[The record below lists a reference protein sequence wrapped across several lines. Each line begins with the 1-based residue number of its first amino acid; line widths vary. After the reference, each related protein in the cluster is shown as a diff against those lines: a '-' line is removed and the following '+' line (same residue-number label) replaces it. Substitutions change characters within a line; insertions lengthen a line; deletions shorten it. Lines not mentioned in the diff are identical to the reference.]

1 MSQRGRRH
9 KTTCAPNGAKVG
21 VGRFLHYDPV
31 VPVCAH
37 CGEDNPGRA
46 KFCLACGSP
55 LAVMSPRGDERKVVS
70 VLFCD
75 LVGFTSRAERLDVE
89 DVGGLL
95 RPYYT
100 RLRIELERY
109 GGTVEK
115 FIGDAVMALFGAP
128 VSHED
133 DPARAVRAALA
144 IRNAI
149 TELNE
154 GDLHVRI
161 GVTTGE
167 ALVSLDARPLQGE
180 GMASGDVVNTAA
192 RLQAAAPVDGVLV
205 DEPTYRAT
213 KRQFRYS
220 DAEPVR
226 AKGKSTPVPT
236 WQALAVRAGPAPD
249 SCRSPFVGRDPELQA
264 LGAAVARLVAGE
276 QSCISVIGEA
286 GSGKTRLLEALR
298 ARVVADVQWLEGSAQ
313 PFGETTP
320 YAPVIDLLARCLR
333 VGGSDG
339 ESQRD
344 MSLRAAVTG
353 LVDDAA
359 IDSVVSPLT
368 RLFGVAS
375 REEASV
381 DREAYRSRLLAA
393 VATLIDG
400 FAARRPTVMC
410 LHDLH
415 WADPSTLELLRRLPG
430 QLTTPTLVIVN
441 YRPTPDLDLPGDRL
455 ILGALD
461 NNAVGA
467 LLAARLGGTASSS
480 LLSFVATKAGSNAF
494 FVEELVSHLAES
506 GALRRSVVD
515 DAWELASEADR
526 ASIPP
531 TVRAVLAARIDGLDE
546 SPRRVAREASVVGRD
561 FLYRILSEITALP
574 AELGP
579 SLRSLEDAGLMR
591 RHTPSDEP
599 VYLFQHA
606 LMREVAYEALVRRE
620 RARLHRAVAQ
630 ALERLFTAQLSEM
643 PELLAHHW
651 RLAGD
656 VERAVSY
663 LTRSGDRAV
672 DRYAIDEAHQHYA
685 TAYDLL
691 MTEPPS
697 SHRDRMFALVLCD
710 WMQVHY
716 YRADFIG
723 MDALLARHIESIE
736 ALDDPRLH
744 GMALAWYGWAS
755 TMRYDLVAAAPR
767 LGMARRLGEEH
778 DLPEVIAHA
787 ETWSV
792 WMHVFAGRP
801 RDALRS
807 ATAVEAVVSQ
817 LADPRYV
824 ILKSLAGLGYA
835 SAYAGDFAAARRA
848 TDELTE
854 IGERT
859 GSRRASSLAHAIRAV
874 TAYLAGDETYAVNEG
889 ELAVAVAN
897 EPAYLEFGRAILLHV
912 HAGFARVDEAV
923 TTAERCRQFVAQNRT
938 ELFSVSYAPAEALV
952 CLLQGDLSTGMT
964 LLERS
969 TGLGGLFG
977 MLSDVYRAV
986 TYARM
991 ATRETA
997 APLGALARNP
1007 GFVVRHGL
1015 TARRRAQRLLAGLA
1029 DPLERHGLLGLR
1041 LIVDREHAKLASH
1054 FGQHDEAARL
1064 ARRALPIIDGY
1075 PRPTAAADQLRSLAQ
1090 GHPPASGRGETRA
1103 SLDET

>member
-1 MSQRGRRH
+1 M
-9 KTTCAPNGAKVG
+9 
-21 VGRFLHYDPV
+21 GRFLHYDPV

-46 KFCLACGSP
+46 KFCLTCGSP

-128 VSHED
+128 VTHED

-144 IRNAI
+144 IQDAI
-149 TELNE
+149 TELN
-154 GDLHVRI
+154 GGDQPLDLHVRI

-167 ALVSLDARPLQGE
+167 ALVTLDARLLQGE

-192 RLQAAAPVDGVLV
+192 RLQTAAPVDGILV
-205 DEPTYRAT
+205 DEPTYWAT

-220 DAEPVR
+220 DAQPVR
-226 AKGKSTPVPT
+226 AKGKESPVPA
-236 WQALAVRAGPAPD
+236 WQPLAVRAGPAPD
-249 SCRSPFVGRDPELQA
+249 FYRSPFVGRDAELQA
-264 LGAAVARLVAGE
+264 LGAAVARIVVGE
-276 QSCISVIGEA
+276 RSCISVIGEA
-286 GSGKTRLLEALR
+286 GCGKTRLIDELR
-298 ARVVADVQWLEGSAQ
+298 ARVGADVQWLEGSAQ

-320 YAPVIDLLARCLR
+320 YAPLIDMLGRCLGVR
-333 VGGSDG
+333 GSEG

-344 MSLRAAVTG
+344 ASLRAG
-353 LVDDAA
+353 LAGLIDDVA
-359 IDSVVSPLT
+359 IDRVASPLT

-393 VATLIDG
+393 VAAVIDG

-415 WADPSTLELLRRLPG
+415 WADPSTLELLRQLPG
-430 QLTTPTLVIVN
+430 QLTAPTLVIVN
-441 YRPTPDLDLPGDRL
+441 QRSTADLDLPGDRL
-455 ILGALD
+455 TLGALD
-461 NNAVGA
+461 HNAVGA

-480 LLSFVATKAGSNAF
+480 LVSFVATEAGSNAF
-494 FVEELVSHLAES
+494 FVEELASHLAES

-515 DAWELASEADR
+515 DAWQLASEADR
-526 ASIPP
+526 DSIPP
-531 TVRAVLAARIDGLDE
+531 TVRAVLAARLDGLDD

-561 FLYRILSEITALP
+561 FLYRILAEITALP
-574 AELGP
+574 AELGR
-579 SLRSLEDAGLMR
+579 SLRSLEDAGLVR
-591 RHTPSDEP
+591 RHTPADEP

-606 LMREVAYEALVRRE
+606 LTREVAYEALVRGE
-620 RARLHRAVAQ
+620 RARLHRAVAH
-630 ALERLFTAQLSEM
+630 ALERLFPAQLSEM

-697 SHRDRMFALVLCD
+697 SQRARMLAVVLCD
-710 WMQVHY
+710 WMQIHY

-736 ALDDPRLH
+736 ALDDPRLR
-744 GMALAWYGWAS
+744 GMALAWYGWVN
-755 TMRYDLVAAAPR
+755 TMRYDLDAAAER
-767 LGMARRLGEEH
+767 LEMAGRLGEEH
-778 DLPEVIAHA
+778 GLPEVIAHA

-792 WMHVFAGRP
+792 WMHLFAGRP

-807 ATAVEAVVSQ
+807 ATAVEPVVSQ

-824 ILKSLAGLGYA
+824 ILKSLAGVGYG
-835 SAYAGDFAAARRA
+835 SALAGDFAAALRA
-848 TDELTE
+848 ADELT
-854 IGERT
+854 GLAERT

-874 TAYLAGDETYAVNEG
+874 TAYLAGDETYAVDEC
-889 ELAVAVAN
+889 ELAMAVAN
-897 EPAYLEFGRAILLHV
+897 EPMYLEFGRAILLHV
-912 HAGFARVDEAV
+912 HAGFSRVDEAR

-938 ELFSVSYAPAEALV
+938 VLFHVSYAPAEALV
-952 CLLQGDLSTGMT
+952 CLLEGDLGTGMT

-969 TGLGGLFG
+969 TRLGGLYG
-977 MLSDVYRAV
+977 RLSEVYRAV

-1007 GFVVRHGL
+1007 GFVLRHGL
-1015 TARRRAQRLLAGLA
+1015 TARRRAERLLAGLA
-1029 DPLERHGLLGLR
+1029 DTLERDGLLGLR
-1041 LIVDREHAKLASH
+1041 FIADREHAKLASH

-1064 ARRALPIIDGY
+1064 ARRALPIIDAY
-1075 PRPTAAADQLRSLAQ
+1075 PRPTATADLLRTLAR
-1090 GHPPASGRGETRA
+1090 GHPTASGRGETRA
-1103 SLDET
+1103 SLDQT

>member
-1 MSQRGRRH
+1 M
-9 KTTCAPNGAKVG
+9 
-21 VGRFLHYDPV
+21 

-55 LAVMSPRGDERKVVS
+55 VAVMSVLGDERKVVS

-89 DVGGLL
+89 DVRGLL
-95 RPYYT
+95 RPYYA

-154 GDLHVRI
+154 GDRPLDLHVRI
-161 GVTTGE
+161 GVTTGQ
-167 ALVSLDARPLQGE
+167 ALVALDARPLQGE

-220 DAEPVR
+220 AAAPVR
-226 AKGKSTPVPT
+226 AKGKATPVPV
-236 WQALAVRAGPAPD
+236 WQAMTVRAGPAPD
-249 SCRSPFVGRDPELQA
+249 LYRSPFVGRDAELQA
-264 LGAAVARLVAGE
+264 LRAAVAGIVAGE
-276 QSCISVIGEA
+276 QGCVSVIGEA
-286 GSGKTRLLEALR
+286 GSGKTRLLDELR
-298 ARVVADVQWLEGSAQ
+298 ARVGADVQWLEGGAR

-320 YAPVIDLLARCLR
+320 YAPVIDLLGRCLG
-333 VGGSDG
+333 VKSS
-339 ESQRD
+339 EVELQREA
-344 MSLRAAVTG
+344 SLRAGVAG
-353 LVDDAA
+353 LVDSAA
-359 IDSVVSPLT
+359 IDRVMSPLT
-368 RLFGVAS
+368 RLFGIAS

-393 VATLIDG
+393 VAAVING
-400 FAARRPTVMC
+400 FAARGPTVMC

-415 WADPSTLELLRRLPG
+415 WADPSTLELLRQLPG
-430 QLTTPTLVIVN
+430 ILTTPTLVLVN
-441 YRPTPDLDLPGDRL
+441 HRPRLDLDLPGDRL
-455 ILGALD
+455 ILDALD
-461 NNAVGA
+461 HIAVGA
-467 LLAARLGGTASSS
+467 LLAARLRGRASSS
-480 LLSFVATKAGSNAF
+480 LVSFVATRAGGNAF
-494 FVEELVSHLAES
+494 FVEELASHLAES
-506 GALRRSVVD
+506 GAVRRSVVD
-515 DAWELASEADR
+515 DAWELASEADGD
-526 ASIPP
+526 SIPP
-531 TVRAVLAARIDGLDE
+531 TVRAVLAARLDGLDD

-561 FLYRILSEITALP
+561 FLYRILAEITALL

-579 SLRSLEDAGLMR
+579 SLRSLEDAGLVR

-606 LMREVAYEALVRRE
+606 LTREVAYETIVRPE
-620 RARLHRAVAQ
+620 RARLHGAVAD
-630 ALERLFTAQLSEM
+630 ALERLFPAQLSEM

-651 RLAGD
+651 HLAGD
-656 VERAVSY
+656 VQRAVSY

-691 MTEPPS
+691 MTQPPS
-697 SHRDRMFALVLCD
+697 SHRDRMLAGVLLD
-710 WMQVHY
+710 WMQIHY

-723 MDALLARHIESIE
+723 MDALLARHIGTIE

-744 GMALAWYGWAS
+744 GMALAWYGWVSA
-755 TMRYDLVAAAPR
+755 MRYDLVAAARR
-767 LGMARRLGEEH
+767 LEMARRLGEEH
-778 DLPEVIAHA
+778 GLPEVIAHA

-792 WMHVFAGRP
+792 WMHLFAGRP
-801 RDALRS
+801 RDAFRS
-807 ATAVEAVVSQ
+807 ATAVQAVVGELS
-817 LADPRYV
+817 DPRYV
-824 ILKSLAGLGYA
+824 ILKSLAGVGYG
-835 SAYAGDFAAARRA
+835 SAIAGDFAAALRA
-848 TDELTE
+848 ADGLAE
-854 IGERT
+854 IAERT
-859 GSRRASSLAHAIRAV
+859 GSRRASSLAHAIRAM
-874 TAYLAGDETYAVNEG
+874 TAYIAGDETHAVDEG
-889 ELAVAVAN
+889 ELAMAVAN
-897 EPAYLEFGRAILLHV
+897 EPMYLEFGRAILLHIQ
-912 HAGFARVDEAV
+912 ASFARVDEAV
-923 TTAERCRQFVAQNRT
+923 TTAERCHQFIAQNRT
-938 ELFSVSYAPAEALV
+938 EVFGTSYASADALI
-952 CLLQGDLSTGMT
+952 CLLKGDLGTGMT

-969 TGLGGLFG
+969 TGLGGLYG
-977 MLSDVYRAV
+977 MVSEVYRAV

-991 ATRETA
+991 ATGETA
-997 APLGALARNP
+997 ASLGALARNP

-1015 TARRRAQRLLAGLA
+1015 TARRRAPRFLA
-1029 DPLERHGLLGLR
+1029 DVADALEQLGLLGLR
-1041 LIVDREHAKLASH
+1041 FIVDREYAKLASH

-1064 ARRALPIIDGY
+1064 ARRALPIIDAY
-1075 PRPTAAADQLRSLAQ
+1075 PTPTAAADQLRMLAQ
-1090 GHPPASGRGETRA
+1090 GHPTASGRGQTQA

>member
-1 MSQRGRRH
+1 M
-9 KTTCAPNGAKVG
+9 
-21 VGRFLHYDPV
+21 
-31 VPVCAH
+31 
-37 CGEDNPGRA
+37 
-46 KFCLACGSP
+46 
-55 LAVMSPRGDERKVVS
+55 RGDERKVVS

-89 DVGGLL
+89 DVRGLL

-144 IRNAI
+144 IQKAI

-154 GDLHVRI
+154 RDRPLDLHVRI
-161 GVTTGE
+161 GVTTGQ
-167 ALVSLDARPLQGE
+167 ALVSLDVQPLQGE

-226 AKGKSTPVPT
+226 AKGKATRVRV
-236 WQALAVRAGPAPD
+236 WQVLGLRAGPPADFYP
-249 SCRSPFVGRDPELQA
+249 SPFVGRDAELQS
-264 LGAAVARLVAGE
+264 LVAAVARIGAGE
-276 QSCISVIGEA
+276 QRCISVIGEA
-286 GSGKTRLLEALR
+286 GCGKTRLLEELR
-298 ARVVADVQWLEGSAQ
+298 ARVGADVQWLEGTAQ

-320 YAPVIDLLARCLR
+320 YAPLIDLLGRCLG
-333 VGGSDG
+333 VGGSEG

-344 MSLRAAVTG
+344 ASLRAAVAG

-359 IDSVVSPLT
+359 VDRVVSPLT

-375 REEASV
+375 REEALV

-393 VATLIDG
+393 VAAVIDG

-415 WADPSTLELLRRLPG
+415 WADPSTLELLRQLPG
-430 QLTTPTLVIVN
+430 QLRTPTLVIVN
-441 YRPTPDLDLPGDRL
+441 HRPTPDLGLPGDRL

-461 NNAVGA
+461 HNAVGA
-467 LLAARLGGTASSS
+467 LLAARLGGAASTS
-480 LLSFVATKAGSNAF
+480 LVSFVATKAGSNAF
-494 FVEELVSHLAES
+494 FVEELASHLAES
-506 GALRRSVVD
+506 GAVRRSVVD

-526 ASIPP
+526 GSIPP
-531 TVRAVLAARIDGLDE
+531 TVRAVLAARLDGLDD

-561 FLYRILSEITALP
+561 FQYRILAEITALP

-579 SLRSLEDAGLMR
+579 SLRSLEDAGLVR
-591 RHTPSDEP
+591 RHTSSDET

-606 LMREVAYEALVRRE
+606 LTREVAYQALVRRE
-620 RARLHRAVAQ
+620 RARLHRAVAD
-630 ALERLFTAQLSEM
+630 ALERLFPAQLSEM

-651 RLAGD
+651 RLAED

-672 DRYAIDEAHQHYA
+672 DRYAVDEAHQHYA
-685 TAYDLL
+685 TAYELL
-691 MTEPPS
+691 MTQPPS
-697 SHRDRMFALVLCD
+697 SHRDRMLALVLLD
-710 WMQVHY
+710 WMQIHY

-723 MDALLARHIESIE
+723 MDALLARHIGTIE
-736 ALDDPRLH
+736 ALDDPRLR
-744 GMALAWYGWAS
+744 GMALAWYGWVSA
-755 TMRYDLVAAAPR
+755 MRLDLVAAARR
-767 LGMARRLGEEH
+767 LEMARRLGEEH
-778 DLPEVIAHA
+778 GLPEVIAHA

-792 WMHVFAGRP
+792 WMHLFAGRP
-801 RDALRS
+801 RDAFRS
-807 ATAVEAVVSQ
+807 ATAVQAVVSQ
-817 LADPRYV
+817 LTDPRYV
-824 ILKSLAGLGYA
+824 ILKSLAGVGYG
-835 SAYAGDFAAARRA
+835 SAYAGDFAAALRA
-848 TDELTE
+848 TDQLAE

-889 ELAVAVAN
+889 ELAMAVAN
-897 EPAYLEFGRAILLHV
+897 EPMYLEFGRAILLHIHTGVGRV
-912 HAGFARVDEAV
+912 HEAV

-938 ELFSVSYAPAEALV
+938 ELFGVSNAPAEALI
-952 CLLQGDLSTGMT
+952 CLLKGDLGTGMT

-969 TGLGGLFG
+969 SGLVGFYG
-977 MLSDVYRAV
+977 MLSEVYRAV

-997 APLGALARNP
+997 APVGALARNP

-1015 TARRRAQRLLAGLA
+1015 IARRRAPRLLAGVA
-1029 DPLERHGLLGLR
+1029 DTLEQQGLLGLR
-1041 LIVDREHAKLASH
+1041 LLVDREHAKLASH

-1064 ARRALPIIDGY
+1064 ARRALPIIDAY
-1075 PRPTAAADQLRSLAQ
+1075 PTPTAAADQLRTLAR
-1090 GHPPASGRGETRA
+1090 GHPTASGRR
-1103 SLDET
+1103 

>member
-1 MSQRGRRH
+1 ME
-9 KTTCAPNGAKVG
+9 PWLG
-21 VGRFLHYDPV
+21 VGRVLHYDPV

-46 KFCLACGSP
+46 KFCLTCGSP

-89 DVGGLL
+89 DVRGLL
-95 RPYYT
+95 QPYYT

-149 TELNE
+149 TQLNE
-154 GDLHVRI
+154 GDRPLDLHVRI

-192 RLQAAAPVDGVLV
+192 RLEAAAPVDGVLV
-205 DEPTYRAT
+205 DEPTYWAT
-213 KRQFRYS
+213 KRKFRYS
-220 DAEPVR
+220 DAGPVR
-226 AKGKSTPVPT
+226 AEGKATAVPA
-236 WQALAVRAGPAPD
+236 WQALGVRTGPAPD
-249 SCRSPFVGRDPELQA
+249 FYRSPFVGRDAELQT
-264 LGAAVARLVAGE
+264 LGVAVARIFAGE
-276 QSCISVIGEA
+276 QSCISIIGEA
-286 GSGKTRLLEALR
+286 GCGKTRLLDELR
-298 ARVVADVQWLEGSAQ
+298 ARVGADVQWLEGSAQ

-320 YAPVIDLLARCLR
+320 YAPVIDLLGRCLG
-333 VGGSDG
+333 VGGSERDP
-339 ESQRD
+339 QRD
-344 MSLRAAVTG
+344 ASLRAAVAG

-359 IDSVVSPLT
+359 IDRVVSPLT

-393 VATLIDG
+393 VAAVIDG

-415 WADPSTLELLRRLPG
+415 WADPSTLELLRQLPG
-430 QLTTPTLVIVN
+430 KLKTPTLVIVN
-441 YRPTPDLDLPGDRL
+441 HRPTPDLDLPGDRL

-461 NNAVGA
+461 RNAVGA
-467 LLAARLGGTASSS
+467 LLAARLGGTASSR
-480 LLSFVATKAGSNAF
+480 LVSFVATKAGSNAF
-494 FVEELVSHLAES
+494 FVEELSSHLVES

-515 DAWELASEADR
+515 DAWDLASEADR
-526 ASIPP
+526 GSIPP
-531 TVRAVLAARIDGLDE
+531 TVRAVLAARLDGLE
-546 SPRRVAREASVVGRD
+546 NSPRQVAREASVVGRD
-561 FLYRILSEITALP
+561 FLYRILAEITALR
-574 AELGP
+574 AELGQ
-579 SLRSLEDAGLMR
+579 SLHSLEDAGLVR
-591 RHTPSDEP
+591 RHTPTDEP

-606 LMREVAYEALVRRE
+606 LTREVAYEALVRRE
-620 RARLHRAVAQ
+620 RARLHRAVAH
-630 ALERLFTAQLSEM
+630 ALERLFPAQLSET

-697 SHRDRMFALVLCD
+697 SHRDRMLALVLCD
-710 WMQVHY
+710 WMQIHY

-736 ALDDPRLH
+736 ALDDPRLRA
-744 GMALAWYGWAS
+744 MALAWYGWVS
-755 TMRYDLVAAAPR
+755 TMRYDLVAAARR

-778 DLPEVIAHA
+778 GLPEVIAHA

-807 ATAVEAVVSQ
+807 AAAVEAVVGQ

-824 ILKSLAGLGYA
+824 ILKSLAGAGYG
-835 SAYAGDFAAARRA
+835 SALAGDFAAALRA
-848 TDELTE
+848 TDELAE

-859 GSRRASSLAHAIRAV
+859 GSPRANSLAHAIRAV
-874 TAYLAGDETYAVNEG
+874 TAYIAGDDTYAVSEG
-889 ELAVAVAN
+889 ELAMAVAN
-897 EPAYLEFGRAILLHV
+897 EPMYLEFGRAILLHV

-923 TTAERCRQFVAQNRT
+923 ATAERCRQFVAQNRT
-938 ELFSVSYAPAEALV
+938 ELFGVSNAPADALI
-952 CLLQGDLSTGMT
+952 CLLVGDLGTGMT

-969 TGLGGLFG
+969 TGLGGLYG
-977 MLSDVYRAV
+977 MLSEVYRAV
-986 TYARM
+986 SYARM

-997 APLGALARNP
+997 APFGALARNP

-1015 TARRRAQRLLAGLA
+1015 AARRRAQHLLAGLA
-1029 DPLERHGLLGLR
+1029 DQLERHGLLGLR
-1041 LIVDREHAKLASH
+1041 FIVDREHAKLASH
-1054 FGQHDEAARL
+1054 FGHHDEAARL

-1075 PRPTAAADQLRSLAQ
+1075 PRPTAAADQLRTLAQ
-1090 GHPPASGRGETRA
+1090 GRPTASGRGETRA